1 MAIVGVMA
9 AGRSVAPCHGSIVG
23 IEDISFL
30 ALQIRKLFFSATLE
44 DLLEISHTNT
54 SESTRLFNSEFMIRQ
69 IKKKVTSGPDCYRCL
84 SDGRGDGGDCG
95 KVPPSGQSSCFPTYS
110 GVSKTSVGIPFF
122 APKITRCRGPSKAR
136 NFSVC
141 LTYLKGTW
149 HSPYIL
155 VYVDSL
161 HNPPFGAVYF

>member
-1 MAIVGVMA
+1 MA

-30 ALQIRKLFFSATLE
+30 ALQISEAFFLRNCWRICLFQAGDFAHKHVHPHVFLTQ
-44 DLLEISHTNT
+44 NV
-54 SESTRLFNSEFMIRQ
+54 IRQ
-69 IKKKVTSGPDCYRCL
+69 IKKRRAQAQIAIRRCI
-84 SDGRGDGGDCG
+84 SDGRGDGGDFG
-95 KVPPSGQSSCFPTYS
+95 KVPPAGQSSCFPSYS
-110 GVSKTSVGIPFF
+110 GVSNTAVGIPFF

-149 HSPYIL
+149 HSPYVL

-161 HNPPFGAVYF
+161 HNPPFGAFYF